1 MKTIVCEVSS
11 SSYKFLLYDR
21 DKEQKNVL
29 TYPLAVDL
37 MGTTQD
43 AAVLRDDLF
52 RYLGKILEDF
62 VPDYICLVTTWH
74 GLLYFTS
81 EGETCSPLYL
91 WSDTGSLEYVDRFKG
106 TEGFSG
112 RFFDITGCQMHPCYP
127 FFKSMRYPKPRKDCI
142 AGDLGSY
149 LNLLFTGKLVTG
161 RSMAS
166 GSGLADNSSCVYSE
180 EMLKLTGLSKEE
192 LPEIADERILLPMS
206 ESAKERLGVKKD
218 ILIQIAL
225 PDGASNQLGALPE
238 GNDMTLSVGTSSAM
252 RVNVP
257 EDISI
262 SGDKGLFLYRTPYG
276 RLLGAATNAGTN
288 LIEWYRNENCL
299 TDISYDSLETKE
311 TSDLIFLPFVFGERS
326 PSWSGRRRY
335 GFVGS
340 VHDVRE
346 GYRAVQEG
354 ILFNIKQCFD
364 NIESVIRTER
374 VLTSGGILR
383 SAHFVQ
389 MCSDVLERELHV
401 CEYKD
406 ASLLGALYLL
416 HNILGSEIR
425 DPVRSEVGYRP
436 DISMRAYY
444 RDKYAGYLEEYSK

>member
-21 DKEQKNVL
+21 EKERKSVL

-43 AAVLRDDLF
+43 AAVIMDDLF
-52 RYLGKILEDF
+52 RYLKEILADF
-62 VPDYICLVTTWH
+62 MPEYICLVTTWH

-81 EGETCSPLYL
+81 KGEICSPLYL
-91 WSDTGSLEYVDRFKG
+91 WSDTGSFEYVDRFKS
-106 TEGFSG
+106 TEGFPG

-127 FFKSMRYPKPRKDCI
+127 FFKSMRYPMPNGDCI

-149 LNLLFTGKLVTG
+149 LNLLFTGRLVTG

-166 GSGLADNSSCVYSE
+166 GSGLVDNFSCAYSE
-180 EMLKLTGLSKEE
+180 DMLKHTGLSREE

-206 ESAKERLGVKKD
+206 DSAKKKLGVTRD
-218 ILIQIAL
+218 IFIQIAI
-225 PDGASNQLGALPE
+225 PDGASNQLGALPQN
-238 GNDMTLSVGTSSAM
+238 NDMTLSVGTSSAL
-252 RVNVP
+252 RVNVA
-257 EDISI
+257 EDIVI
-262 SGDKGLFLYRTPYG
+262 SAQKGLFLYRTPYG
-276 RLLGAATNAGTN
+276 RLLGAATNSGTN
-288 LIEWYRNENCL
+288 LIEWYRKENSL
-299 TDISYDSLETKE
+299 TDHSYKSLETEE
-311 TSDLIFLPFVFGERS
+311 TSDIIFLPFVFGERS

-335 GFVGS
+335 GFTGP
-340 VHDVRE
+340 VHDVGE

-354 ILFNIKQCFD
+354 ILFNIRQCFD
-364 NIESVIRTER
+364 NIESVIRTDR

-383 SAHFVQ
+383 SAHFMQ
-389 MCSDVLERELHV
+389 MCSDILDKELHV

-416 HNILGSEIR
+416 HNVLNIEIL
-425 DPVRSEVGYRP
+425 DPEKSEVGFRP
-436 DISMRAYY
+436 DSSMRAYY
-444 RDKYAGYLEEYSK
+444 RDKYSRYLEEYSK